1 MRFGMR
7 KSNYDYEYIAS
18 LVIQAQR
25 GSSNAFAELYVM
37 TYDNVYNYACH
48 YLHDTFLAQDIV
60 QEIYIQAL
68 RKIND
73 LKNPSVF
80 IAWLNQ
86 IAFHVCFHTCQKNNS
101 QYGLVSDQILFSI
114 YDEKTERNPEA
125 HVVQQ
130 YERTSLQ
137 QAIDNLPATEKQIII
152 MKYYNKMTIE
162 EIASALDISR
172 STVKRRLADT
182 QKLLKK
188 KLR

>member
-1 MRFGMR
+1 MR

-130 YERTSLQ
+130 YERTALQ
-137 QAIDNLPATEKQIII
+137 QAIDALPATEKQIII

>member
-1 MRFGMR
+1 MR
-7 KSNYDYEYIAS
+7 KSNYDYEHIAS
-18 LVIQAQR
+18 LVIQAQC

-86 IAFHVCFHTCQKNNS
+86 IAFHVCYHTCQKNNS
-101 QYGLVSDQILFSI
+101 QYGLVSDQMLFSI
-114 YDEKTERNPEA
+114 YDEKIERNPEA

-130 YERTSLQ
+130 WERTALQ
-137 QAIDNLPATEKQIII
+137 LAIDDLPATEKQIII

-162 EIASALDISR
+162 DIASALNISR

>member
-1 MRFGMR
+1 MR
-7 KSNYDYEYIAS
+7 KSDYDYEYIAS
-18 LVIQAQR
+18 LVIQSQR

-86 IAFHVCFHTCQKNNS
+86 IVFHVCYHTCQKNNS
-101 QYGLVSDQILFSI
+101 QYGLVSDEMLFSI
-114 YDEKTERNPEA
+114 YDEKTDRNPEA
-125 HVVQQ
+125 HAVQQ
-130 YERTSLQ
+130 DERSMLQ
-137 QAIDNLPATEKQIII
+137 QAVDELPATEKQIII
-152 MKYYNKMTIE
+152 MKYYNQMTIDD
-162 EIASALDISR
+162 IASALGISR

-182 QKLLKK
+182 QKSLKK

>member
-1 MRFGMR
+1 MR
-7 KSNYDYEYIAS
+7 KSDYDYEYIAS

-86 IAFHVCFHTCQKNNS
+86 IAFQVCYHTCQKNNS
-101 QYGLVSDQILFSI
+101 QYGLVSDEMLFSI
-114 YDEKTERNPEA
+114 YDEKTDRNPEA
-125 HVVQQ
+125 HAMQQ
-130 YERTSLQ
+130 DERSTLQ
-137 QAIDNLPATEKQIII
+137 QAVDELPATEKQIII
-152 MKYYNKMTIE
+152 MKYYNQMTIE
-162 EIASALDISR
+162 DIASALGISR

-182 QKLLKK
+182 QKSLKK